1 MSLSLIMFS
10 YDTINFNKINPNCGG
25 LYKDCADWI
34 INKKAAIDPIIKKA
48 NKYFQNDVR
57 VALNYEEIKKIE

>member
-10 YDTINFNKINPNCGG
+10 YDIINFNKINPNCGG
-25 LYKDCADWI
+25 LYKDSPDWI
-34 INKKAAIDPIIKKA
+34 KNKKAAIYPIIKKA
-48 NKYFQNDVR
+48 NKYFQYAVR